1 MKIKLKRIDIQKE
14 IIVKV
19 LLNSRTMRLIIS
31 LEFIKKQK
39 FKLKKTKRPIYIQ
52 DINSSFN
59 KKKVIEY
66 CCGNH

>member
-39 FKLKKTKRPIYIQ
+39 FKLKK
-52 DINSSFN
+52 N
-59 KKKVIEY
+59 KKTYLYTGYKQFFQ
-66 CCGNH
+66 

>member
-66 CCGNH
+66 CCSNH